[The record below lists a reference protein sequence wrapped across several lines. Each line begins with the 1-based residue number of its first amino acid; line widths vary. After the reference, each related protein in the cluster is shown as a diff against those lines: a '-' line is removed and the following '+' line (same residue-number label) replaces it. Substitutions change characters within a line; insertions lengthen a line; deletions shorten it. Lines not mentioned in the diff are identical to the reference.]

1 MGVSASGMYFPVLKG
16 KGVAGPAV
24 CPPPALKRVIFCSSV
39 TAPAVFQGAVLRTT
53 MKTATLTKAGR
64 YEIIG
69 ELGRGAMGVVYRATD
84 PVIGRTVAV
93 KTLQLSEAGTG
104 LSKPELLARFQ
115 TEARAA
121 GLLTHPNIVVVF
133 DAGEQDGLFFITMEL
148 VEGKSLQG
156 LLDSGQL
163 FPVPRILRIMEQT
176 CSALQFAHD
185 RNIVHRDI
193 KPANLMLT
201 ADDTLKV
208 TDFGTAKILQ
218 FGTVQQTTH
227 VMGTPSYMSPEQVKG
242 KVVDGRSDIFSLGV
256 LLYEMVTGEK
266 PFPGQNITTVI
277 YKIINEE
284 PVAPRQLDPSIH
296 PGLNAVIL
304 KALAKDPSQR
314 YQSCR
319 DLFDDLRNYRSL
331 PTVENPN
338 ATLPLGVG
346 SAQQAGATQYLESQ
360 LTQTSRS
367 LNARAGSPSHTPVVR
382 RTGVLPVQA
391 PPPEPNKS
399 SAVATA
405 LAAILLVAVIVFGAQ
420 KIRPVFQAAR
430 QAHQSAAS
438 GATPDSVQP
447 SAAAASV
454 APDSVNQEKAD
465 SEATT
470 LPVSSPENSSPS
482 ADPRPVKTVSAPP
495 ATKSAPTAAANSL
508 SASAAEYK
516 GRLEQVA
523 AEKHLRLSIKGA
535 ASTLTLSGK
544 LRPSEYND
552 LLKFLR
558 NSPAGVQV
566 VDNIQYDDSIGAA
579 SAGNEAAGHPAAVP
593 GHAAVHI
600 IANIVG
606 ATAYLGA
613 NSAAARQCETPCSFS
628 GLPPGD
634 YNLQVM
640 KPGFQPVQT
649 ALQLRSGD
657 SIDQRIQLEPLAQG
671 LLVSSNPAGADVF
684 INGDK
689 QSGQTPATLA
699 LAPGKYNLVLRL
711 SGYDAFSSQVEV
723 RSDGQA
729 KIDAEL
735 HQKNGHIAWAQIS
748 SSPDGAEIW
757 VNGISTGTKTPA
769 RVEIPSGID
778 TIALKLDGYQ
788 VARRPVQAS
797 EGGTVSISQALIK
810 KTP

>member
-1 MGVSASGMYFPVLKG
+1 
-16 KGVAGPAV
+16 
-24 CPPPALKRVIFCSSV
+24 
-39 TAPAVFQGAVLRTT
+39 

-133 DAGEQDGLFFITMEL
+133 DAGEEDGLFFITMEL

-163 FPVPRILRIMEQT
+163 FPLPRILRIMEQT

-201 ADDTLKV
+201 PDDTVKV

-277 YKIINEE
+277 YKIVNEE

-304 KALAKDPSQR
+304 KTLAKEPSQR

-319 DLFDDLRNYRSL
+319 DLIDDLRNYRSL
-331 PTVENPN
+331 PTIENPN

-346 SAQQAGATQYLESQ
+346 SAQPPAANQYFDPQ
-360 LTQTSRS
+360 LAQTSRS
-367 LNARAGSPSHTPVVR
+367 LNARAGSPSQTPVVR
-382 RTGVLPVQA
+382 RTGALPVQA
-391 PPPEPNKS
+391 PTPEPKKS
-399 SAVATA
+399 GAVATV
-405 LAAILLVAVIVFGAQ
+405 LAAILLLAVIVFGAQ
-420 KIRPVFQAAR
+420 KISPVFQAAR
-430 QAHQSAAS
+430 QTHQSAAS
-438 GATPDSVQP
+438 GATADSLQP
-447 SAAAASV
+447 SATAALA
-454 APDSVNQEKAD
+454 APDSVSHDKTD

-470 LPVSSPENSSPS
+470 LPVSAPDNSSAS
-482 ADPRPVKTVSAPP
+482 VDPQPVRTVATPL
-495 ATKSAPTAAANSL
+495 ATKPAPTVAAANSL
-508 SASAAEYK
+508 AASAAEYK

-523 AEKHLRLSIKGA
+523 AEKHLRLSIRGA

-544 LRPSEYND
+544 LRPSEYSD

-558 NSPAGVQV
+558 NAPAAVQV
-566 VDNIQYDDSIGAA
+566 VDNIQYDDSIVAA
-579 SAGNEAAGHPAAVP
+579 SAGNEAVGHPAAVP

-600 IANIVG
+600 ITNVVG

-640 KPGFQPVQT
+640 KSGFQSAQT

-657 SIDQRIQLEPLAQG
+657 SIDQRIRLEPLAQG

-689 QSGQTPATLA
+689 QSGQTPVTLP
-699 LAPGKYNLVLRL
+699 LAPGKYNLVLRI
-711 SGYDAFSSQVEV
+711 SGYEAFSSQVEV

-729 KIDAEL
+729 KIAAEL
-735 HQKNGHIAWAQIS
+735 HQKNGHVAWAQIS
-748 SSPDGAEIW
+748 SSPVGAEIW
-757 VNGISTGTKTPA
+757 VNGISTGIKTPA

-778 TIALKLDGYQ
+778 TIALQLDGYQ
-788 VARRPVQAS
+788 VARRPVQVS

-810 KTP
+810 KNL